1 VPIACMGPSVP
12 LLYSRRKARHRL
24 RGLCPAGGLA
34 RSRVPV
40 ILARGE
46 YDAMNTD
53 EQIAQLASP
62 QGLTQ
67 S

>member
-1 VPIACMGPSVP
+1 
-12 LLYSRRKARHRL
+12 
-24 RGLCPAGGLA
+24 
-34 RSRVPV
+34 V